1 MIKCSIAI
9 VAVSALLMIC
19 GCDGGDDAV
28 SPIPPHDFGLNN
40 PDLYLV
46 MGDSISSPDDP
57 TWPSRLAGMISNTI
71 VNEAVPGQW
80 AKKGADRVDGLLAW
94 YHPGYLLILYGANDV
109 IMAQPPAVVVE
120 HLREIVQAAKT
131 NQTIPVIATMTPMI
145 EGLSIFQG
153 GIDAVNAG
161 IVQMCIEEDVPVA
174 RLDLAFGDGTG
185 LLTLDYLHPND
196 AGQQLIAETFFNA
209 LNPVPEAFTVR
220 DDFIFSSRSRYH

>member
-1 MIKCSIAI
+1 MGRLFTSL

-19 GCDGGDDAV
+19 GCDGGDGIP
-28 SPIPPHDFGLNN
+28 PIPPHDFGLNN

-57 TWPSRLAGMISNTI
+57 TWPSRLAGMISNNTI

-80 AKKGADRVDGLLAW
+80 AKKGADRVDGLLNW
-94 YHPGYLLILYGANDV
+94 YRPGYLLVLYGANDV
-109 IMAQPPAVVVE
+109 IMGQPPAVVVE

-161 IVQMCIEEDVPVA
+161 IVQMGIEEDIPVA
-174 RLDLAFGDGTG
+174 RLDLAFGDGAG

-196 AGQQLIAETFFNA
+196 AGQQLIAETFYGA
-209 LNPVPEAFTVR
+209 LHPVPAAVTVK
-220 DDFIFSSRSRYH
+220 DDSISSSRSRYH